1 MMNKT
6 SITESIKDI
15 ENLEDLKQFLLNR
28 STLLNFIVL
37 AEKVY
42 GLR

>member
-1 MMNKT
+1 MNKT